1 MFKVRYLVI
10 AVAAA
15 SAVGLAVPV
24 VGFAGPPQTQPPEQ
38 GAWCGLVPGTF
49 VDTITS
55 DVQRQA
61 DGNSIDHATLR
72 SVFTANETGKSI
84 ISSASSTTKS
94 TGPIDLG
101 NGTFGFV
108 TKTTGLALKFQV
120 PNGSS
125 AEGRKRRTAAQRGDA
140 VIRRCLQLPD
150 PKRRYLHHNH
160 QLRVPR
166 PPPWTPRRG
175 LLWAHGRLPAR
186 SVEDSAQQTDIMP
199 VDGDASARR
208 LPVRPTPVSRRLAA
222 GWATLSGCATVLPPP
237 AHPTHAR
244 RSVGLITD
252 AWRRP
257 KWKRSPRLASGVPP
271 QYRRR
276 ASPRPQGSASA
287 RGGVPSPSDVCR
299 TSPSTSSYRA
309 QRPTSCVRAPERL
322 EVNTAVEPEMSTTA
336 RRRRQP
342 RGRLA
347 VLPHSASS
355 QSSHG
360 RTGRRHGPD

>member
-108 TKTTGLALKFQV
+108 TKTTGLVLKFQV
-120 PNGSS
+120 PNGSVLKAANGEPLRS
-125 AEGRKRRTAAQRGDA
+125 AG
-140 VIRRCLQLPD
+140 
-150 PKRRYLHHNH
+150 
-160 QLRVPR
+160 
-166 PPPWTPRRG
+166 
-175 LLWAHGRLPAR
+175 
-186 SVEDSAQQTDIMP
+186 
-199 VDGDASARR
+199 
-208 LPVRPTPVSRRLAA
+208 
-222 GWATLSGCATVLPPP
+222 TLSFEDVF
-237 AHPTHAR
+237 
-244 RSVGLITD
+244 S
-252 AWRRP
+252 
-257 KWKRSPRLASGVPP
+257 SPI
-271 QYRRR
+271 
-276 ASPRPQGSASA
+276 
-287 RGGVPSPSDVCR
+287 PSDD
-299 TSPSTSSYRA
+299 TYI
-309 QRPTSCVRAPERL
+309 
-322 EVNTAVEPEMSTTA
+322 TTINF
-336 RRRRQP
+336 
-342 RGRLA
+342 
-347 VLPHSASS
+347 VF
-355 QSSHG
+355 
-360 RTGRRHGPD
+360 HGPHLGLQGVDFCGPTVDYLLDP